1 MKTFNEEHYKERV
14 NKQSSKLSM
23 KFDWLD
29 EIYWILNRSHRLI
42 LKYYCWNESLIVL
55 NSIGIDYIITITRA
69 VEIRTHPSDGMI
81 ESRTEIGQREGV
93 DIQ

>member
-1 MKTFNEEHYKERV
+1 M
-14 NKQSSKLSM
+14 
-23 KFDWLD
+23 
-29 EIYWILNRSHRLI
+29 
-42 LKYYCWNESLIVL
+42 L

>member
-42 LKYYCWNESLIVL
+42 LKYYC
-55 NSIGIDYIITITRA
+55 
-69 VEIRTHPSDGMI
+69 
-81 ESRTEIGQREGV
+81 
-93 DIQ
+93 